1 MDAAREEYG
10 GHGEIMMCD
19 CTEKIS
25 LLVDGELSAS
35 DAREVERHLLT
46 CAECQR
52 TRADFLS
59 VRSELSA
66 FRSSAPQIALRKE
79 LARILG
85 PGATELPAAP
95 RKRSFAWSFGPAA
108 AFATLIIASAVIAL
122 LFVRPFTKQ
131 QPMDT
136 GAVATASP
144 QPVTTG
150 PESKPSPVPEESPR
164 KETPAE
170 QTKEPKNGP
179 ASPSRRRG
187 PVSAPAQKPGEQFAL
202 NTEPV
207 RSADAQTMTVLHFEK
222 SEFLLRSFRNVR
234 IDSGSI
240 AEVGYEKKRAQQLVY
255 QNMILRRE
263 AEASGDVQTS
273 TLLESLEP
281 ILLDIANLPEKP
293 REHDVQVIKDRVERK
308 NIVPLLQ
315 VNSAA
320 LARALD

>member
-1 MDAAREEYG
+1 
-10 GHGEIMMCD
+10 MMCD

-46 CAECQR
+46 CEECQR

-85 PGATELPAAP
+85 PGATELPSAP

-131 QPMDT
+131 QQMGT

-187 PVSAPAQKPGEQFAL
+187 PVSAPAPKPGEQFAL

-234 IDSGSI
+234 IDSGSV
-240 AEVGYEKKRAQQLVY
+240 AEVKYEKKRAQQLVY

-293 REHDVQVIKDRVERK
+293 RDRDVQVIKDRVERK